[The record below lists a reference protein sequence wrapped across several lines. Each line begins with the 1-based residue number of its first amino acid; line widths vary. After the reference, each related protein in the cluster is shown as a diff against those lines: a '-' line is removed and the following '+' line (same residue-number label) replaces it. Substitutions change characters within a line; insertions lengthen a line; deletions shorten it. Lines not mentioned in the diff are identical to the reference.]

1 MLGAEERRVDRAL
14 GLEAWT
20 HRWSVDAV
28 ESPGCDVRVGG
39 FTRVVGRPAALLAS
53 VQPRNGISYPWD
65 STVIVMP
72 NARDNFSHSC
82 FRNCSLCDSV
92 P

>member
-39 FTRVVGRPAALLAS
+39 FTRVVGKPAALLPSEAQ
-53 VQPRNGISYPWD
+53 V
-65 STVIVMP
+65 
-72 NARDNFSHSC
+72 
-82 FRNCSLCDSV
+82 
-92 P
+92 